1 MTEGISSH
9 LCSQMKEVLRSYL
22 HEKKIELTDEQFN
35 SWVRLFTPRQV
46 RKHEFLLSEGEVSKH
61 TFFTLHGCLRL
72 FAVDNKGKEHIMQFA
87 PENWWIGD
95 SESST
100 MHAPSAYFIDA
111 LEDSEVLV
119 IASEALEKSMKEIP
133 QLALLFQRLMQNRQ
147 TATQK
152 RIIFSM
158 SASAEERYLD
168 FIKTYPSLAQRIP
181 QHMIASYLG
190 ITPESLSRIRKQ
202 MVTKH

>member
-1 MTEGISSH
+1 MT
-9 LCSQMKEVLRSYL
+9 EVLRSYL
-22 HEKKIELTDEQFN
+22 TEKHVELTPEQFQHWT
-35 SWVRLFTPRQV
+35 SLFTGKKV
-46 RKHEFLLSEGEVSKH
+46 KKHEFLLNEGEVARSA
-61 TFFTLHGCLRL
+61 FFTVHGCLRMYT
-72 FAVDNKGKEHIMQFA
+72 VDNKGKEHIMQFA

-95 SESST
+95 MESSST
-100 MHAPSAYFIDA
+100 RAPSVYFIDA
-111 LEDSEVLV
+111 LEDSDILV
-119 IASEALEKSMKEIP
+119 IENSAWEKSLKEIP
-133 QLALLFQRLMQNRQ
+133 PLAILFQRLLQNRQ

-168 FIKTYPSLAQRIP
+168 FLKTYPNLVQRIP

-202 MVTKH
+202 VVSKK

>member
-1 MTEGISSH
+1 MHQILRNYLADKKVVLTE
-9 LCSQMKEVLRSYL
+9 
-22 HEKKIELTDEQFN
+22 EQFN
-35 SWVRLFTPRQV
+35 RWTSLFIPKKV
-46 RKHEFLLSEGEVSKH
+46 KKHEFLLNEGEIAKN
-61 TFFTLHGCLRL
+61 TFFTVRGCLRMYT
-72 FAVDNKGKEHIMQFA
+72 VDNKGKEHIMQFA
-87 PENWWIGD
+87 PENWWLGD
-95 SESST
+95 MESSSKNI
-100 MHAPSAYFIDA
+100 PSVYFIDA
-111 LEDSEVLV
+111 LEDSDLLV
-119 IASEALEKSMKEIP
+119 MDIVNWEKSMKEIP

-168 FIKTYPSLAQRIP
+168 FMKTYPSLAQRIP

-202 MVTKH
+202 VVKGSK

>member
-1 MTEGISSH
+1 
-9 LCSQMKEVLRSYL
+9 MKEILRSYL
-22 HEKKIELTDEQFN
+22 ADKNVGLTEDQLSQWASHFSEKHVK
-35 SWVRLFTPRQV
+35 
-46 RKHEFLLSEGEVSKH
+46 KHDFLLSEGEISKH
-61 TFFTLHGCLRL
+61 TFFTVHGCLRL
-72 FAVDNKGKEHIMQFA
+72 YTIDNKGKEHIMQFA

-95 SESST
+95 IESSAK
-100 MHAPSAYFIDA
+100 HSPSVYFIDA
-111 LEDSEVLV
+111 LEDSDVLV
-119 IASEALEKSMKEIP
+119 IDTEEMNQLLKEIP

-158 SASAEERYLD
+158 SASAEERYYD
-168 FIKTYPSLAQRIP
+168 FLKTYRDLAQRIP

-202 MVTKH
+202 AVSKK

>member
-1 MTEGISSH
+1 MI
-9 LCSQMKEVLRSYL
+9 EVLRTYL
-22 HEKKIELTDEQFN
+22 SAKNVELTEEQFQRWT
-35 SWVRLFTPRQV
+35 SSFSE
-46 RKHEFLLSEGEVSKH
+46 RKIKKHDFLLSEGEVAKH
-61 TFFTLHGCLRL
+61 TFFTVHGCLRMYT
-72 FAVDNKGKEHIMQFA
+72 VDNKGKEHIMQFA

-95 SESST
+95 IESST
-100 MHAPSAYFIDA
+100 THTPSVYFIDA
-111 LEDSEVLV
+111 LEDSDILSMDTV
-119 IASEALEKSMKEIP
+119 AWDKSLKEIP
-133 QLALLFQRLMQNRQ
+133 PLALLFQRLMQNRQ

-202 MVTKH
+202 VVTKK